1 MKITFWGTRGAIA
14 TVGAQ
19 TQIYGGNTSCVTVSD
34 HDTLLILDA
43 GSGLRVLASQ
53 GYYKRF
59 KHVHILLTHLHID
72 HIQGLGF
79 FNLFF
84 DPEAEIHLWGPPSA
98 NASLKMRLNRYL
110 SPPLFPVRMRDF
122 NCKLHIHEVTKDKFS
137 IEEFEVMSNF
147 VLHPGPTLGFRISD
161 GHKVV
166 TFIPDH
172 EPALGISEF
181 PIEEEWTSGYG
192 LAKSA
197 DLLIHDSSY
206 SDKEYSFRQGWG
218 HSSMRHALLF
228 AKLAKVKRLEL
239 FHHDP
244 SHDDDKLLKLFHQTV
259 DEQWDFEVH
268 LAKENSVIDL

>member
-1 MKITFWGTRGAIA
+1 MKVTFWGTRGSIA

-19 TQIYGGNTSCVTVSD
+19 TQLYGGNTSCVTVSD
-34 HDTLLILDA
+34 KDTLLILDA
-43 GSGLRVLASQ
+43 GSGLRVLANQ
-53 GYYKRF
+53 GFHKQF
-59 KHVHILLTHLHID
+59 KHIHILLTHLHID

-84 DPEAEIHLWGPPSA
+84 DPDAEIHLWGPPSS
-98 NASLKMRLNRYL
+98 NTSLRARLNRYL

-122 NCKLHIHEVTKDKFS
+122 NCKLHIHEVTQDQFI
-137 IEEFEVMSNF
+137 IEGFVVNSNF

-161 GHKVV
+161 GQKIV

-172 EPALGISEF
+172 EPALGNPKFAIDA
-181 PIEEEWTSGYG
+181 EWTSGYA

-206 SDKEYSFRQGWG
+206 SEKEYKSRRGWG
-218 HSSMRHALLF
+218 HSAMHHALLF
-228 AKLAKVKRLEL
+228 AELAGVKRLEL

-244 SHDDDKLLKLFHQTV
+244 SHDDDELLRLFHHHV
-259 DEQWDFEVH
+259 DGKWNFEVH
-268 LAKENSVIDL
+268 LAIENSVIDL